1 MKCITALHLIT
12 SPFKDSFGSNDIVW
26 FFGYFFVNTYI
37 LHFENNTLYFANA
50 GNAGLR
56 FSKLPKM

>member
-1 MKCITALHLIT
+1 MTT
-12 SPFKDSFGSNDIVW
+12 PKDSFGSNEIVW
-26 FFGYFFVNTYI
+26 FFGYFFITIYI
-37 LHFENNTLYFANA
+37 LHFENNTFYLANA